1 MFRGRNQVDGKWVT
15 QEFSVEEMLDFLTK
29 VSNFNK
35 AAWMRSVQDAR
46 DMLAADKPTPE
57 NEFELAKVLFDKLGL
72 NTFSV
77 IHNQAQNMRD

>member
-1 MFRGRNQVDGKWVT
+1 MFRGRNQVDGRWVT
-15 QEFSVEEMLDFLTK
+15 QEFSDDEMQDFLRK
-29 VSNFNK
+29 VSQFNK
-35 AAWMRSVQDAR
+35 LAWAQAMQDTR
-46 DMLAADKPTPE
+46 DMRMAEHVKPE